1 MAKKLNFKND
11 ATLIRRICEE
21 KFFEIV
27 GGEISTHNFD
37 EKKQEVNLW
46 MFYCVDFLR
55 RWTKLDTEKCM
66 SYVGYLI
73 NDAKSKQEAS
83 EE

>member
-1 MAKKLNFKND
+1 MAKKLTFKND

-21 KFFEIV
+21 KFFKIV
-27 GGEISTHNFD
+27 GKEISNYDFD
-37 EKKQEVNLW
+37 KKSEELTMW
-46 MFYCVDFLR
+46 MIYCVDFLR
-55 RWTKLDTEKCM
+55 TWTKLDTEKCM